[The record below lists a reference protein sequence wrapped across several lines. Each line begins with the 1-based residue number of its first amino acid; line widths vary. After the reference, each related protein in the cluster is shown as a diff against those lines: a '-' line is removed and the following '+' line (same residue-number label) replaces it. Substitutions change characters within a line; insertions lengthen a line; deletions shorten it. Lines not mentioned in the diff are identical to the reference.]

1 MFYVYEI
8 KLHIFQ
14 SLSHSIIFLSEKVSI
29 ENYYCCCLLSL
40 HYVSLLGKSRGKFN
54 NNYLC
59 NEFLCKLGFLGPRGQ
74 LEKPNLHRNELHT
87 KFYCLKRR
95 P

>member
-14 SLSHSIIFLSEKVSI
+14 SLSHSIISLFEKVSI
-29 ENYYCCCLLSL
+29 ENYYCLTF
-40 HYVSLLGKSRGKFN
+40 VEFTLLGKPRGKFN
-54 NNYLC
+54 
-59 NEFLCKLGFLGPRGQ
+59 
-74 LEKPNLHRNELHT
+74 KPIFALI
-87 KFYCLKRR
+87 

>member
-29 ENYYCCCLLSL
+29 ENDYSL
-40 HYVSLLGKSRGKFN
+40 TFV
-54 NNYLC
+54 
-59 NEFLCKLGFLGPRGQ
+59 EFTLYQPTWQ
-74 LEKPNLHRNELHT
+74 AT
-87 KFYCLKRR
+87 W
-95 P
+95 